1 MAMTND
7 EEEKHRLTA
16 VQGLAALSL
25 DALSSVAYGPEAILV
40 VLVAAGATALHYS
53 LPITGAIIVLL
64 AALVVSYRQ
73 VIAAFPSGGGAYAV
87 SKAHLGT
94 QASLV
99 AAASLIVDYVLN
111 AAVGV
116 SAGIA
121 ALTSA
126 FPVLFGATTWLCL
139 AALAIITGLNLWG
152 VSESAKVFTVP
163 TVLFIVAMAAVIVG
177 GLVRTH
183 PAVPLDHH
191 VGAATETV
199 GILLVLRAFASGCSA
214 LTGVEAIANAVPE
227 FRTPRARRAQH
238 TEMWLGILLGGM
250 LIGLGILIRKF
261 HVVPHAST
269 TVLAQLTEA
278 SLGHNVFF
286 YAVQFI
292 SLILLALA
300 ANTSFGGLPV
310 LAALLARDNFLPHMF
325 ALRADRQ
332 VHRYGVVV
340 LAILAAALLVAA
352 KGNTQALVPLFAV
365 GVFVGFTLSQFG
377 MVKHWRTERG
387 RGWMTRA
394 TINGVGA
401 FLTAATTIIE
411 LVSKF
416 TEGAWLIVLVIP
428 GLVLMFDRVHRT
440 YDRIGALL
448 GIGQTPPPPTR
459 HKSLV
464 IVPVAS
470 ISRLIAA
477 GISTALSIGDEV
489 RAVTVSFTDPD
500 DEAAEASFRERWEQ
514 WNPDVPLITL
524 RTTHRSIAKP
534 IVKYLCDIEAKST
547 YEKLVV
553 LIPEVQP
560 RRFWDAL
567 LFNQRGVILDRAIR
581 RGTASVVLCRLRYR
595 LAQLAPYEADTAG
608 PADSAAAPGDSAA
621 APADSAAKA
630 ADSAAKPADSASAP
644 ADSAAAPP
652 ASTTA
657 PPG

>member
-1 MAMTND
+1 MTD
-7 EEEKHRLTA
+7 AVAEDEKHRLTA

-40 VLVAAGATALHYS
+40 VLVAAGTAGLRYTM
-53 LPITGAIIVLL
+53 PITGAIIVLL
-64 AALVVSYRQ
+64 TALVVSYRQ

-116 SAGIA
+116 SAGIE

-126 FPVLFGATTWLCL
+126 FPSLYGATVWLCL

-163 TVLFIVAMAAVIVG
+163 TLAFIVAMAAVIVG
-177 GLVRTH
+177 GLVRAH

-191 VGAATETV
+191 LGASTEVV
-199 GILLVLRAFASGCSA
+199 GILLVLKAFASGCSA

-238 TEMWLGILLGGM
+238 TEVWLGILLGGM
-250 LIGLGILIRKF
+250 LIGLGILIHRF
-261 HVVPHAST
+261 SVVPHSST

-278 SLGHNVFF
+278 SLGHNFFF
-286 YAVQFI
+286 YAVQLI
-292 SLILLALA
+292 TLILLALA

-310 LAALLARDNFLPHMF
+310 LAALLARDNFLPHTF
-325 ALRADRQ
+325 GLRADRQ

-340 LAILAAALLVAA
+340 LALLAAALLVAA

-377 MVKHWRTERG
+377 MVKHWSTERG
-387 RGWMTRA
+387 RGWTSRA
-394 TINGVGA
+394 IINGVGA
-401 FLTAATTIIE
+401 VLTAATTIIE
-411 LVSKF
+411 LISKF

-428 GLVLMFDRVHRT
+428 GLVLLFNRVHGS
-440 YDRIGALL
+440 YARIAALL
-448 GIGQTPPPPTR
+448 GIGQTPGPPVK
-459 HKSLV
+459 HESLV
-464 IVPVAS
+464 VVPVAS

-477 GISTALSIGDEV
+477 GLSTALSIGDEV
-489 RAVTVSFTDPD
+489 IAVNVAFTDPEE
-500 DEAAEASFRERWEQ
+500 EAAGESFRQHWEQ
-514 WNPDVPLITL
+514 WHPNVPLVTL
-524 RTTHRSIAKP
+524 TSTHRSIAKP
-534 IVKYLCDIEAKST
+534 LVKYLCDIEAKDT
-547 YEKLVV
+547 YHKLVV

-560 RRFWDAL
+560 RRFWDFL

-581 RGTASVVLCRLRYR
+581 RGTANVVLCRLRYR
-595 LAQLAPYEADTAG
+595 LEQLTPHDATPAHDT
-608 PADSAAAPGDSAA
+608 PAAP
-621 APADSAAKA
+621 
-630 ADSAAKPADSASAP
+630 
-644 ADSAAAPP
+644 AAAPP
-652 ASTTA
+652 
-657 PPG
+657 PG

>member
-1 MAMTND
+1 MANTVAED
-7 EEEKHRLTA
+7 EKHRLTA

-40 VLVAAGATALHYS
+40 VLVAAGTAGLHYS
-53 LPITGAIIVLL
+53 LPVTGAIIVLL

-73 VIAAFPSGGGAYAV
+73 VIEAFPSGGGAYAV

-94 QASLV
+94 QPSLI

-126 FPVLFGATTWLCL
+126 YPALYGARVWLCL
-139 AALAIITGLNLWG
+139 AALAVITGLNLWG

-163 TVLFIVAMAAVIVG
+163 TLLFILAIAAVIGG
-177 GLVRTH
+177 GLFRTQ

-191 VGAATETV
+191 VGAATEVV
-199 GILLVLRAFASGCSA
+199 GVLLVLKAFASGCSA

-238 TEMWLGILLGGM
+238 TEVWLGILLGAM
-250 LIGLGILIRKF
+250 LVGLGILIRKF
-261 HVVPHAST
+261 DVVPQT
-269 TVLAQLTEA
+269 NPTVLAQLTEA
-278 SLGHNVFF
+278 SLGHNFVF
-286 YAVQFI
+286 YAIQI
-292 SLILLALA
+292 ITMILLALA

-310 LAALLARDNFLPHMF
+310 LTALLARDNFLPHMF

-340 LAILAAALLVAA
+340 LALLAAALLVAA
-352 KGNTQALVPLFAV
+352 NGDTQALVPLFAV
-365 GVFVGFTLSQFG
+365 GVFVGFTLSQLG
-377 MVKHWRTERG
+377 MVKHWYTERG
-387 RGWMTRA
+387 RGWMGRA
-394 TINGVGA
+394 IINGVGA
-401 FLTAATTIIE
+401 FLTTATTIIE
-411 LVSKF
+411 LISKF

-428 GLVLMFDRVHRT
+428 ALVLLFNRVHRS
-440 YDRIGALL
+440 YAKIGSLL
-448 GIGQTPPPPTR
+448 GIGQTPGPPVK

-464 IVPVAS
+464 VVPVAS

-489 RAVTVSFTDPD
+489 RAVNVCFVDPD
-500 DEAAEASFRERWEQ
+500 DEAAESAFRERWAQ
-514 WNPDVPLITL
+514 WHPNVPLITL
-524 RTTHRSIAKP
+524 RTTHRSVAKP
-534 IVKYLCDIEAKST
+534 IVKYLCDIEAGDE
-547 YEKLVV
+547 YHKLVV

-560 RRFWDAL
+560 RRFWDYL

-581 RGTASVVLCRLRYR
+581 RGTADVVLCRLRYR
-595 LAQLAPYEADTAG
+595 LEQLAPHDAG
-608 PADSAAAPGDSAA
+608 PAEAPAAP
-621 APADSAAKA
+621 
-630 ADSAAKPADSASAP
+630 
-644 ADSAAAPP
+644 AAAPP
-652 ASTTA
+652 PA
-657 PPG
+657 